1 MKYIANPV
9 VVDAWKITSV
19 GTIVAGDLYLEM
31 ENNGHMYASREM
43 CARMTPKVGDYV
55 VMQSD
60 QYVYLNPK
68 DVFERKYRM
77 MQEEKLPG
85 AI

>member
-9 VVDAWKITSV
+9 VVDAWKITYV
-19 GTIVAGDLYLEM
+19 GTTGDDIGAIYLEM
-31 ENNGHMYASREM
+31 ENNGSMFATREM

-68 DVFERKYRM
+68 DVFERKYRIM
-77 MQEEKLPG
+77 EEG
-85 AI
+85 

>member
-9 VVDAWKITSV
+9 VVDAWKITFV
-19 GTIVAGDLYLEM
+19 GDTWADTGDVYLEM

-68 DVFERKYRM
+68 DVFERKYRVM
-77 MQEEKLPG
+77 EEG
-85 AI
+85 